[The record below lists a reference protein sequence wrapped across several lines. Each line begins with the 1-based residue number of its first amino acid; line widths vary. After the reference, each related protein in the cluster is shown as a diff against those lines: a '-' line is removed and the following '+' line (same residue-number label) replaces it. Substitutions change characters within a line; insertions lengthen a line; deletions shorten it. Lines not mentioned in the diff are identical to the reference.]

1 MTILY
6 NKSKNLGKR
15 LVLRMNQTPQ
25 EIILWS
31 KLRRGSLGLKFKRQ
45 YSVGPYIIDFYCPQ
59 KKLAIEVDGS
69 QHIENIDYDNE
80 RTAYLNV
87 LNIKVLRFWNNEI
100 NANIDGVML
109 KIINEMNS
117 LPLLTKER
125 D

>member
-15 LVLRMNQTPQ
+15 ILLRRNQTPQ

-31 KLRRGSLGLKFKRQ
+31 KLRRGNLGLKFKRQ
-45 YSVGPYIIDFYCPQ
+45 YSVGPYILDFYCPQ
-59 KKLAIEVDGS
+59 KKLAIEIDGS
-69 QHIENIDYDNE
+69 QHLDNKDYDRE
-80 RTAYLNV
+80 RTNYLNF

-100 NANIDGVML
+100 NANINGVIL
-109 KIINEMNS
+109 KIVSELDS